1 MALIFEPERV
11 VYDPDE
17 GLLRIFAIDG
27 FRFAPCA
34 VSKAALIALED
45 DAQAGTHAML
55 TTYRRNRDIIHEI
68 AQRKYQARRF
78 EADGIVVRLD
88 DVNARLPQPPRR
100 TIAAGQPAEAAG
112 TL

>member
-1 MALIFEPERV
+1 MTLIFEPERV
-11 VYDPDE
+11 AYDPDQ

-45 DAQAGTHAML
+45 DAQAGAHAVL
-55 TTYRRNRDIIHEI
+55 TTYRRNREIIHEI
-68 AQRKYQARRF
+68 ARRKYQARRF
-78 EADGIVVRLD
+78 EAGGVVVRLG
-88 DVNARLPQPPRR
+88 DVTAQLPQPPRR
-100 TIAAGQPAEAAG
+100 AITAGQPAEPAG

>member
-1 MALIFEPERV
+1 MTLIFEPERV

-45 DAQAGTHAML
+45 DAQAGPHAVL
-55 TTYRRNRDIIHEI
+55 TTYRRNRDMIHEI
-68 AQRKYQARRF
+68 AQRKYRDRRF
-78 EADGIVVRLD
+78 ETGGIVVRLD
-88 DVNARLPQPPRR
+88 YETAQLSQPPRQ
-100 TIAAGQPAEAAG
+100 TITAGQPDEGAG
-112 TL
+112 AL